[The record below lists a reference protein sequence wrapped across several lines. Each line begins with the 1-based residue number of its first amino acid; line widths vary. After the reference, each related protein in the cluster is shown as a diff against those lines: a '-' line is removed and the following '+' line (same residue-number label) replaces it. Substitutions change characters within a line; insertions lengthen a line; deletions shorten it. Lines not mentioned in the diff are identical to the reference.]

1 MKEIRKGNMIYIKNI
16 TKKREFIYLKVIY
29 LIMIYVNYICFCM
42 KILSYWN
49 FFYQIIIKI

>member
-16 TKKREFIYLKVIY
+16 TKKKEFIYLKIIY